1 MNEELNPVQE
11 LCLAIVIQAA
21 KDYRE
26 ALKGKS
32 VGRQPYYKTIGEV
45 ERFFRSEWFK
55 ALSDL
60 DGEVLLNRLREE
72 MKNEEVI

>member
-32 VGRQPYYKTIGEV
+32 VGRQPYYKTIVEV
-45 ERFFRSEWFK
+45 EKFFRSQWFNV
-55 ALSDL
+55 LSNL
-60 DGEVLLNRLREE
+60 DGEVLIKRLREE
-72 MKNEEVI
+72 IKK